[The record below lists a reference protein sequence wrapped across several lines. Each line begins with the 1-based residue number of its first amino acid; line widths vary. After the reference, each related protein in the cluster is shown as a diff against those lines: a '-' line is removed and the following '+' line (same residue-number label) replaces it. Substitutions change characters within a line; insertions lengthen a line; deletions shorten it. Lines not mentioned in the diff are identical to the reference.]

1 MSQQRKKGIKD
12 LDEELNVLRDLI
24 EKENEMLRRM
34 IGTLDA
40 LEKKIIR
47 AGEKEEHKR
56 KKS

>member
-1 MSQQRKKGIKD
+1 MSQQRKKSIKD

-34 IGTLDA
+34 IGSLDA
-40 LEKKIIR
+40 LEKKIIS
-47 AGEKEEHKR
+47 AGKKEEHKQ